1 MSYYRFNTS
10 NLIAHQLDW
19 LIFPWSSSSSFSA
32 TLIIFLYNY
41 PRYAQKDYILTKVP
55 IPATTPMTAA
65 IGKLAFDSELYVEVE
80 FVCVLFNVVAL
91 VVLVVTFVI
100 IALELFVE
108 LVVLFVE
115 LVTLVVEL
123 LVVFV
128 EFVLLVML
136 EPIREHRLLAAYIWQ
151 LQKRG

>member
-1 MSYYRFNTS
+1 
-10 NLIAHQLDW
+10 
-19 LIFPWSSSSSFSA
+19 
-32 TLIIFLYNY
+32 
-41 PRYAQKDYILTKVP
+41 
-55 IPATTPMTAA
+55 MTAA
-65 IGKLAFDSELYVEVE
+65 IGKLAFDSEFYVEVE

-128 EFVLLVML
+128 EFVLLLML

-151 LQKRG
+151 LQKSG

>member
-1 MSYYRFNTS
+1 MSYYCFNTS

-19 LIFPWSSSSSFSA
+19 FVFPWCPSSSFSA

-41 PRYAQKDYILTKVP
+41 ARYAQKDYILTKVP
-55 IPATTPMTAA
+55 IPTTAPMTAA
-65 IGKLAFDSELYVEVE
+65 IGKLAFDSEFYVEVE
-80 FVCVLFNVVAL
+80 FVCVLFNVVAF

-100 IALELFVE
+100 IVLELVILFVE
-108 LVVLFVE
+108 LVVLSIE

-136 EPIREHRLLAAYIWQ
+136 EPIREHRLLAA
-151 LQKRG
+151 